1 MAFSVNYRLLLCLC
15 RQENCKFS
23 TQKIS
28 LPSVADVLYSHLL
41 KNHGGIEK
49 SLSMGNA
56 NLDAQCVAQV
66 LDRCFPTQPHLGVRF
81 FIWAGLQSRY
91 KHSAYMYKKA
101 SVAITQNPQVLLD
114 VIRAYESEGYLVTS
128 KTFKEV
134 LRLCKEAQHDD
145 MANVALW
152 ILRKMEELNLCPDT
166 TIFNVVIS
174 LCCKMGDIKMAE
186 NLIKEMSCKNL
197 YPDMMTY
204 MTMIQGFCKVGQLE
218 SAYCML
224 KDMKLHGCSPNSV
237 VYTTLLNGFCRF
249 GSMERAMEIWEE
261 MKEEGGECSPNVVTF
276 TCLIQSFSK
285 KGKWKEALQILDRMK
300 DLGCPPNNV
309 TVSTL
314 IDSLCIEGRIEEAYR
329 LCDKVRELGVSYE
342 DCYNSLVIAL
352 MRTEK
357 FEEAERLFRVM
368 LAGSLKPDSLACSL
382 VLKQLCLKGR
392 VLDGFFLL
400 EEIDNAGCIVTI
412 DSDIYCVL
420 LVGLCEQSQLIDA
433 KRLAETMIKKSIVLK
448 PPYSEKQI
456 DILRSSGGEDL
467 IKRLIESQKGP

>member
-1 MAFSVNYRLLLCLC
+1 
-15 RQENCKFS
+15 
-23 TQKIS
+23 
-28 LPSVADVLYSHLL
+28 
-41 KNHGGIEK
+41 
-49 SLSMGNA
+49 
-56 NLDAQCVAQV
+56 
-66 LDRCFPTQPHLGVRF
+66 
-81 FIWAGLQSRY
+81 
-91 KHSAYMYKKA
+91 
-101 SVAITQNPQVLLD
+101 
-114 VIRAYESEGYLVTS
+114 
-128 KTFKEV
+128 
-134 LRLCKEAQHDD
+134 
-145 MANVALW
+145 
-152 ILRKMEELNLCPDT
+152 
-166 TIFNVVIS
+166 
-174 LCCKMGDIKMAE
+174 
-186 NLIKEMSCKNL
+186 
-197 YPDMMTY
+197 
-204 MTMIQGFCKVGQLE
+204 
-218 SAYCML
+218 
-224 KDMKLHGCSPNSV
+224 
-237 VYTTLLNGFCRF
+237 
-249 GSMERAMEIWEE
+249 
-261 MKEEGGECSPNVVTF
+261 
-276 TCLIQSFSK
+276 
-285 KGKWKEALQILDRMK
+285 MK

-352 MRTEK
+352 MRTEN

-433 KRLAETMIKKSIVLK
+433 KRLAETMIKKSIVLR

-456 DILRSSGGEDL
+456 DILRGSGGEDL